1 MQYTEMMN
9 KIKEKLTE
17 NLAKNKEKIAQLK
30 YKQRII
36 ERNKWTDKLTTMA
49 IISFITWVISVVI
62 IALLKASPLYLLAN
76 TAISLGVGA
85 LGTNYL
91 YKKYDYK
98 NKLKEFSKSQTQ
110 KELLIEDVKYD
121 LEIAKLKSQTK
132 MLEKCIDFSNEQNPY
147 LENLFK
153 SYNLAIKD
161 TRSKEEIELEIEKIR
176 QEINHIQTE
185 IDNIN
190 NRSSLLSIFCYFK
203 NKSWKRFNFFE
214 AIGGGLSAGIVI
226 EVLPLAFVCASSNY
240 QMAFPLAVTTV
251 VAPCIIGGAVGYGIK
266 KWQNK
271 IYLEAYED
279 IAKDLNKESLPDFN
293 ELENNKTL
301 SNYNSEVNN
310 LITKSSELG
319 IKADIN
325 YCVLE
330 EMVKQ
335 EKEENNNEEIK
346 EVNKTIIKEN
356 EYSSRL
362 EIAGPKLT
370 RTKNNK
376 H

>member
-1 MQYTEMMN
+1 MQYSEMMN
-9 KIKEKLTE
+9 KIKEKLSG
-17 NLAKNKEKIAQLK
+17 NLAKNQEKIAQLK
-30 YKQRII
+30 YKQKII
-36 ERNKWTDKLTTMA
+36 ERNKWTDELTTMA
-49 IISFITWVISVVI
+49 IISALIWAISVIV
-62 IALLKASPLYLLAN
+62 IALLKASPLYLLVN

-98 NKLKEFSKSQTQ
+98 NKLKEFSKAQTQ

-132 MLEKCIDFSNEQNPY
+132 MLEKCLDFSNEQNPY

-161 TRSKEEIELEIEKIR
+161 SRSKEEIQLEIEKIR
-176 QEINHIQTE
+176 QEINHIQAE

-190 NRSSLLSIFCYFK
+190 NKSILLTNFCDVK
-203 NKSWKRFNFFE
+203 NKSWKRFNFFQ
-214 AIGGGLSAGIVI
+214 AIGGGLTAGLLI
-226 EVLPLAFVCASSNY
+226 EVLPLALVCLSSNY
-240 QMAFPLAVTTV
+240 QMAFPLAITMIA
-251 VAPCIIGGAVGYGIK
+251 APGIIGGTVGYGIK

-279 IAKDLNKESLPDFN
+279 IVKDLNKESLPDFN
-293 ELENNKTL
+293 DLGNDKTL

-330 EMVKQ
+330 EMENQ
-335 EKEENNNEEIK
+335 EKEKNNNDEIK
-346 EVNKTIIKEN
+346 EINKTIIKEN

-362 EIAGPKLT
+362 EIDGPKLT